1 MRSGNGRYLVI
12 ASGLAI
18 VVTAI
23 VQTIFTTVTGVAMS
37 STIPGMLVSVVLF
50 GVIMF
55 GVLGYFGKK
64 VNTNVDEM
72 ISLYDDACDPQ
83 AFSIAAQPYAESVPM
98 PYDQRTSWFM
108 SYFAQAL
115 LDLGEVQKAQRIE
128 QNMYES
134 IRMTQSVDVQ
144 AQIIVNLV
152 PLINKVLG
160 PADAIPVIQKGLELL
175 ESGQTVQNA
184 HEYEAYLRNQMT
196 IAQALV
202 ESEDDTL
209 ARFYKAARTNP
220 TVPLRVRVEQAWD
233 EAKICYRAGEAERE
247 RECLEFIVENGN
259 NLALV
264 KPAKDR
270 LASLSQAL

>member
-23 VQTIFTTVTGVAMS
+23 VQTIFPTVTGVAMS

-83 AFSIAAQPYAESVPM
+83 AFSIAAQPYAE
-98 PYDQRTSWFM
+98 RTSWFM

-175 ESGQTVQNA
+175 EGGQAIQNA

-259 NLALV
+259 NLARV

>member
-1 MRSGNGRYLVI
+1 MGSGNGRYLVI

-18 VVTAI
+18 VVTAVI
-23 VQTIFTTVTGVAMS
+23 QTIYTTITGMAMS
-37 STIPGMLVSVVLF
+37 STIPGMLLSIVLF

-64 VNTNVDEM
+64 INTNVDEM
-72 ISLYDDACDPQ
+72 VSLYDDACDPQ
-83 AFSIAAQPYAESVPM
+83 AFTIAAQPYAETIPM
-98 PYDQRTSWFM
+98 PYDHQSSWFM

-134 IRMTQSVDVQ
+134 IRMTQSVEVQ

-175 ESGQTVQNA
+175 ESGQPVENA
-184 HEYEAYLRNQMT
+184 AQYEAYLRNQLT

-202 ESEDDTL
+202 ESKDDTL

-233 EAKICYRAGEAERE
+233 EAKVCYRSGDLERE
-247 RECLEFIVENGN
+247 KECLEFIVEHGN

-264 KPAKDR
+264 KPAKER
-270 LASLSQAL
+270 LASLA